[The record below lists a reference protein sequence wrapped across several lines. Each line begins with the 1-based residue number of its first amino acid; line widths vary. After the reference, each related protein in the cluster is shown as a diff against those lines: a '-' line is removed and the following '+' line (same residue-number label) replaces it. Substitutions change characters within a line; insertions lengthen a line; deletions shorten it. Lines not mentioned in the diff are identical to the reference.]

1 MGELK
6 FALRVNGRTEV
17 LPYVRWERSL

>member
-6 FALRVNGRTEV
+6 FAIRVNGRTEV